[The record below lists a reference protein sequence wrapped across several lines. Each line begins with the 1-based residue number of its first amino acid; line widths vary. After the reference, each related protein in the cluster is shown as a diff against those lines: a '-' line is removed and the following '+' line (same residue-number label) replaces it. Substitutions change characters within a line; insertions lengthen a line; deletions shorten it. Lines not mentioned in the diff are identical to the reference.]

1 MKPVLKWTRRGLV
14 GALGAAVALPAVGQP
29 GTDDEASRARREAL
43 LKVKVPRDTQPACIF
58 RA

>member
-1 MKPVLKWTRRGLV
+1 MKPVVKWTRRGLV
-14 GALGAAVALPAVGQP
+14 GVLGAATALPALGQP
-29 GTDDEASRARREAL
+29 RTDDESLRARREAL

>member
-1 MKPVLKWTRRGLV
+1 MKPAVKWTRRGLV
-14 GALGAAVALPAVGQP
+14 GVLGAASALPLAGQAKVE
-29 GTDDEASRARREAL
+29 DDTARARREAL